1 MVEKVKKITFT
12 QIVAELGDDSK
23 PFPPKYLH
31 RFSDLERND
40 LALLKKA
47 WNSVSE
53 KRKVNLLQDLEE
65 LSDAE
70 TLVCFDDVARIGLH
84 DASPSVR
91 AISASLLWE
100 SEDVTLIPIFL
111 GMMEKDNDAYARA
124 AGAAALGRFVLIGEI
139 EELSP
144 EQHQHVED
152 SLLLVCTGKDV
163 PVVRQRALESLGYSE
178 RPEVPILIEKALESR
193 ERAWICCGLFAISRS
208 LDSRWEKQVLKF
220 MDSPDDDVRFEA
232 FRAAGELELEAA
244 RQPLLEKLDS
254 GEEEGENRLAIIWS
268 LSQIGG
274 EDVQEAF
281 EKSLEDCEDEEEA
294 EYIEEALDNLN
305 FNQDFKLADLM
316 NIEPEDPEEFNSRG

>member
-31 RFSDLERND
+31 RFSDLESND

-70 TLVCFDDVARIGLH
+70 TLVCFDDVARIGLE
-84 DASPSVR
+84 DASPSIR

-144 EQHQHVED
+144 EQHQHLED

-274 EDVQEAF
+274 EDVQEAI

>member
-12 QIVAELGDDSK
+12 QILAELGDDSK

-31 RFSDLERND
+31 RFSDLESKD
-40 LALLKKA
+40 LALLKKS
-47 WNSVSE
+47 WGSVSE

-65 LSDAE
+65 LADAD
-70 TLVCFDDVARIGLH
+70 TLVCFDDVARIGLE
-84 DASPSVR
+84 DSSSSVR
-91 AISASLLWE
+91 AFSASLLWE

-111 GMMEKDNDAYARA
+111 DMMEKDVDSFARA

-144 EQHQHVED
+144 EQHQHIED

-163 PVVRQRALESLGYSE
+163 QVVRQRALESLGYSE
-178 RPEVPILIEKALESR
+178 RPEVPILIEKALESPDR
-193 ERAWICCGLFAISRS
+193 TWICCGLFAISRS
-208 LDSRWEKQVLKF
+208 LDPRWEKQVLRF

-232 FRAAGELELEAA
+232 YRAAGELELEAA

-274 EDVQEAF
+274 EEVQEAI
-281 EKSLEDCEDEEEA
+281 EKSLEVCDDEEEA
-294 EYIEEALDNLN
+294 EYIAEALDNLN
-305 FNQDFKLADLM
+305 FNQDFKLADLL
-316 NIEPEDPEEFNSRG
+316 NIEPEDPDEFNSSR